1 MNNTMMCREWAS
13 EMGQQLRALRI
24 RRNIDQKQ
32 LAEQAGVALNA
43 VKNLES
49 GKGSTLTSFIKVLRA
64 LERESWLSTLAPSV
78 SISPLQMLKSKS
90 DRQRVSRSRSATSV

>member
-1 MNNTMMCREWAS
+1 MNNNMTYREWES